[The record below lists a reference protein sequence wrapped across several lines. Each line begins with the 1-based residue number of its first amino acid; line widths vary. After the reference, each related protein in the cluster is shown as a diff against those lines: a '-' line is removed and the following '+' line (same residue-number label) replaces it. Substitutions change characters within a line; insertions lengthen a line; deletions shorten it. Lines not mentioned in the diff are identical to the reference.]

1 MFAKMKIRIK
11 LIAGFLIIGLIP
23 VLVVSFMLMNKADNE
38 LMKGSFDKLKAVR
51 DIKKISVE
59 RYFKTINDQ
68 VLTLSN
74 NQMVVNAMKNFKELF
89 RSFRRENKI
98 YPERLSYLKKELE
111 SYYNFEFS
119 REYKKNTGR
128 EPNTSGLLAQ
138 LDPDS
143 LALQYYYI
151 KNNKNPL
158 GSKHLLDRAGD
169 SSLYSKLHESVHPI
183 IREYLVKFG
192 YYDIFLVDNNTG
204 DIVYSVF
211 KELDFTTSLL
221 NGPYANTNLGEVF
234 KKLRYSG
241 EKNKVI
247 LTDYKQYTPSYEA
260 PASFIGSPIYDGNRQ
275 IGVLIFQMPIDRL
288 VAIMQERTGMGKS
301 GESYLVGPDKRM
313 RSDSYLDPKAHS
325 VKASFA
331 GTVEKN
337 GVDTEATKEA
347 LAGKENSKII
357 IDYNGNPVL
366 SSYAPLKVGDSLWA
380 ILAEIDLTEVR
391 EHVESMQYM
400 MYIILALSLIGIGL
414 FAFFMTSS
422 IYEGIKGIIKQLGSL
437 ISNVVNGD
445 LGARGDPDSV
455 GIDFKEIVN
464 ETNNLVEAF
473 LKPINLTSD
482 YVEKISG
489 GEIPDKI
496 RDEYKGD
503 FNKIKNSLNSMIDN
517 LTEFAKNVQ
526 TASSQ
531 VAAGSEQMSSGS
543 QQMSQSAVEQAASVE
558 EVSSSMEEMNS
569 TVVQN
574 AENARETASLSEKAA
589 KDASEGG
596 DSVVQTVEAMKS
608 IAEKISIIEDIAR
621 QTNMLALNAAIEA
634 ARAGEHGKGF
644 AVVADEVRNLAA
656 RSGDAAREISE
667 LSATSVD
674 IAENAGKLIESIVP
688 QIKKTSELVQ
698 EISASSSEQANGIE
712 QVTQSIAQLDKG
724 IQQNA
729 SATEQVA
736 TTSEELTGQAEQL
749 RKIAAFFRIN
759 GSGEESLEYRG
770 TKSIVYKPEEQ
781 ERSGSLSGPEHYNFD
796 ETGSRLA
803 LETGDESEN
812 FEEY

>member
-1 MFAKMKIRIK
+1 MFAKMKIRVK
-11 LIAGFLIIGLIP
+11 LIAGFLLIGLIP
-23 VLVVSFMLMNKADNE
+23 VLVVSFLLMNKADDE
-38 LMKGSFDKLKAVR
+38 LMNDSFDKLKAVR
-51 DIKKISVE
+51 DIKKVSVE

-74 NQMVVNAMKNFKELF
+74 NQMIVNAMKNFKELF
-89 RSFRRENKI
+89 KSFRRENRI
-98 YPERLSYLKKELE
+98 NTERLGYLRKELE

-119 REYKKNTGR
+119 QEYKKNTGR
-128 EPNTSGLLAQ
+128 EPNASGLLAQ

-151 KNNKNPL
+151 KHNKNPL
-158 GSKHLLDRAGD
+158 GSKHLLDRGGD
-169 SSLYSKLHESVHPI
+169 RSLYSRLHESVHPI

-192 YYDIFLVDNNTG
+192 YYDIFLVDNDTG

-221 NGPYANTNLGEVF
+221 NGPYANTNFGEVF
-234 KKLRYSG
+234 KKLRSSG
-241 EKNKVI
+241 EKNKVV
-247 LTDYKQYTPSYEA
+247 LSDYRQYTPSYEA
-260 PASFIGSPIYDGNRQ
+260 PASFIGSPIFDGNRQ
-275 IGVLIFQMPIDRL
+275 IGILIFQMPIDRL

-301 GESYLVGPDKRM
+301 GESYLVGPDKLM

-366 SSYAPLKVGDSLWA
+366 SSYAPLKVGDARWA
-380 ILAEIDLTEVR
+380 ILAEIDLAEVR

-400 MYIILALSLIGIGL
+400 MYIILALSLVAIGI

-422 IYEGIKGIIKQLGSL
+422 IYEGIKSIIKQLGSL
-437 ISNVVNGD
+437 IANVVNGD

-473 LKPINLTSD
+473 IKPINLTSD

-489 GEIPDKI
+489 GDIPDKI
-496 RDEYKGD
+496 KDEYKGD

-517 LTEFAKNVQ
+517 LSEFAKNVQ
-526 TASSQ
+526 SASSQ

-569 TVVQN
+569 TVIQN

-589 KDASEGG
+589 KDANEGG

-656 RSGDAAREISE
+656 RSGEAAREISE
-667 LSATSVD
+667 LSSSSVE
-674 IAENAGKLIESIVP
+674 IAETAGRLIESIVP
-688 QIKKTSELVQ
+688 QIQKTSELVQ
-698 EISASSSEQANGIE
+698 EIAASSSEQANGIE

-729 SATEQVA
+729 AATEQVA

-749 RKIAAFFRIN
+749 RKIAAFFKFN
-759 GSGEESLEYRG
+759 GSGTERLEYAGKR
-770 TKSIVYKPEEQ
+770 SLVYQSEER
-781 ERSGSLSGPEHYNFD
+781 ESAGFVPDSLHYD
-796 ETGSRLA
+796 LRDTGA
-803 LETGDESEN
+803 QDMAENEDESEN
-812 FEEY
+812 FEKY